1 MEEQK
6 AVEIR
11 IVVKPNRN
19 FEVYIDGVR
28 QYGVARFYMDL
39 KDNIPEKSKGQVYGM
54 ERYAINALT
63 VKGRPEISEQ
73 IPCYIPSSRTEGT
86 ARRDMT

>member
-39 KDNIPEKSKGQVYGM
+39 KDNIPERDKCQVYGM
-54 ERYAINALT
+54 ERYTLPGGGAR
-63 VKGRPEISEQ
+63 G
-73 IPCYIPSSRTEGT
+73 
-86 ARRDMT
+86 RRDMI